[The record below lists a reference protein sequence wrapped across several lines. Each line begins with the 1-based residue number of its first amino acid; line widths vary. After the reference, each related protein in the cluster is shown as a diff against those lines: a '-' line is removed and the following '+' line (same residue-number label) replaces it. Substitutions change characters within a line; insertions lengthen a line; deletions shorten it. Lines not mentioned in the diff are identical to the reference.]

1 MAVFALVDC
10 NNFYASCEKL
20 FDPRLVGK
28 PVVVLSNNDGCVV
41 ARSAEA
47 KALGVPMGAPWHQLR
62 ELAMREGI
70 IAYSSN
76 YALYADMS
84 NRVVEVLGQFS
95 ANLEVY
101 SIDESFLDLSGYHGL
116 NLAGLHGYGAE
127 IRRRV
132 AQWLGLAVCVGIG
145 TSKTLAKL
153 ANHCAKKG
161 LAGWDGVCDFTGMAE
176 AGLSSLFATIPVDE
190 VWGVGRRIS
199 ERLHEMGIETVRDLR
214 DADAET
220 IRARFSVVL
229 ERTVR
234 ELRGVSCLD
243 LEEVAP
249 PKQQIMSSRS
259 FGQYV
264 YDLDELREA
273 VASYIAKAAEK
284 LRAQDS
290 LAGAVQVYIRTNPF
304 KPKEPQYQRAVTLP
318 LPEPTADTR
327 VLSRFAI
334 HILKGIYRPGYAY
347 QKAGVMLTE
356 LQPRK
361 LRQQS
366 LFADEAGDERAQS
379 VMKAMDRINAKW
391 GRGTVRLSA
400 EGLNKAWQMRRGRLS
415 PAYTTSWRHLPVA
428 KAI

>member
-20 FDPRLVGK
+20 FDPRLLGK

-62 ELAMREGI
+62 ELATREGI

-76 YALYADMS
+76 YSLYADMS

-116 NLAGLHGYGAE
+116 NSAGLHGYGGE

-132 AQWLGLAVCVGIG
+132 ALWLGLAVCVGIG

-161 LAGWDGVCDFTGMAE
+161 LAGRDGVCDFTVMSE
-176 AGLSSLFATIPVDE
+176 TELSNLFATIPVDE

-199 ERLHEMGIETVRDLR
+199 DRLREMGIETVRDLR
-214 DADAET
+214 EADAET

-229 ERTVR
+229 ERTLR

-304 KPKEPQYQRAVTLP
+304 TPKEPQYQRAVTLP
-318 LPEPTADTR
+318 LPESTADTR

-334 HILKGIYRPGYAY
+334 NILKGIYRPGYAY
-347 QKAGVMLTE
+347 QKAGVVLTE

-366 LFADEAGDERAQS
+366 LFAHEAGDERAQS
-379 VMKAMDRINAKW
+379 VMKAMDSINAKW
-391 GRGTVRLSA
+391 GRGTVRISA
-400 EGLNKAWQMRRGRLS
+400 EGLNNAWQMRRGRLS
-415 PAYTTSWRHLPVA
+415 PAYTTSWTDLPVVRA
-428 KAI
+428 